1 MQIQLLRADIS
12 SLKVDAIVT
21 PSSPATLAANGRATV
36 VTGGNLLARFV
47 IEVPVPDANDSDAD
61 ALLREA
67 THDALQ
73 RADELAVATIG
84 IPVLAKPSDG
94 FSLDRSARS
103 MLRATLDYRAR
114 ARSLHRAVFCL
125 FGPEEYAAFD
135 SMLQELEKEL
145 ER

>member
-1 MQIQLLRADIS
+1 MQIQLLRADIT
-12 SLKVDAIVT
+12 SLKVDAIVA
-21 PSSPATLAANGRATV
+21 PSSPETLAQNGRATV

-47 IEVPVPDANDSDAD
+47 IEVPVPNANDPDAD

-67 THDALQ
+67 TRDALQ

-84 IPVLAKPSDG
+84 MPVLGKPSLG
-94 FSLDRSARS
+94 FSPERCARV

-125 FGPEEYAAFD
+125 FGAEEYAVFD
-135 SMLQELEKEL
+135 NVLKEL
-145 ER
+145 ES

>member
-1 MQIQLLRADIS
+1 MQIQLLRADIT

-21 PSSPATLAANGRATV
+21 PSSPATLAQNGRATV

-47 IEVPVPDANDSDAD
+47 IEVPVPNPDDPGAD
-61 ALLREA
+61 AQLRDA

-84 IPVLAKPSDG
+84 LPVLAKPSLG
-94 FSLDRSARS
+94 FSLERSAHS

-125 FGPEEYAAFD
+125 FGPEEYAVFD
-135 SMLQELEKEL
+135 RVLKEL
-145 ER
+145 DGEVES

>member
-12 SLKVDAIVT
+12 SLKVDAIVA
-21 PSSPATLAANGRATV
+21 PSSPATLAQNGRATV

-47 IEVPVPDANDSDAD
+47 IEIPVPDADDAD
-61 ALLREA
+61 ADAFLRDA
-67 THDALQ
+67 TRDALQ

-84 IPVLAKPSDG
+84 IPVLGKPALG
-94 FSLDRSARS
+94 FTLERSARC

-125 FGPEEYAAFD
+125 FGAEEYAVFERV
-135 SMLQELEKEL
+135 LQELEG
-145 ER
+145 